1 MSYKY
6 LDTYIVLKT
15 VGWGRFSKV
24 KAVQC
29 PETQKFYAAK
39 IFVNDFPESFV
50 NNEAGIMGNLSGP
63 GVIRII
69 RTNSNGIYVK
79 SDGVQ
84 HRCSYILMEL
94 CVNGDLFDLTV
105 GKSRLSIQLI
115 QVIFHQ
121 ILSAVQLCHSQ
132 NVFHRDL
139 KPENILFDQDFE
151 VKLSDFGTAV
161 SVGQEICER
170 VLPGKFTPPEVNRPQ
185 FRGDLGDIFSLGCIL
200 FYLVS
205 SNPPFNSADAS
216 DLLYRL
222 FVQDPASFWAKH
234 TKGKRSDAEYFTPE
248 FKDLIQKMM
257 NHSPELRPSIVEIR
271 QHPWFSNNSFDLEGL
286 KTEIVQRRK
295 EALEELK
302 SRKDARTSK
311 TNRPSDHRSSDNID
325 SLSLSFNETN
335 CKKYINECYLNKFTQ
350 IRSWLSANTLLCEI
364 QSFFIK
370 KSGFN
375 IENNEFC
382 QVKVNFVTE
391 VESLDIKVAVY
402 EMDEFNMVN
411 FKLLKGSNYELVNI
425 VKDFMIELE
434 KYNY

>member
-1 MSYKY
+1 MSSKF

-29 PETQKFYAAK
+29 PETQKIYAAK
-39 IFVNDFPESFV
+39 IFVNDFPELFV
-50 NNEAGIMGNLSGP
+50 SYEAGIMENLRGP
-63 GVIRII
+63 GVVRVIRA
-69 RTNSNGIYVK
+69 NSNGTYVR

-84 HRCSYILMEL
+84 NRCAYILMEL

-151 VKLSDFGTAV
+151 VKLSDFGSAV
-161 SVGQEICER
+161 GAGQEIFER
-170 VLPGKFTPPEVNRPQ
+170 VLPGKFSPPEVNRPQ

-205 SNPPFNSADAS
+205 SSPPFNSSDTS
-216 DLLYRL
+216 DLLYRS
-222 FVQDPASFWAKH
+222 FVQDPSNFWAKH
-234 TKGKRSDAEYFTPE
+234 TKAKRSDIESFTPD
-248 FKDLIQKMM
+248 FKDLIQKML
-257 NHSPELRPSIVEIR
+257 NHTPELRPSILEIR
-271 QHPWFSNNSFDLEGL
+271 QHPWFSNNSFDLEEL
-286 KTEIVQRRK
+286 KKEIVQRRK
-295 EALEELK
+295 ETLEELK
-302 SRKDARTSK
+302 SRKETRTSR
-311 TNRPSDHRSSDNID
+311 TNRIRDHRSSGNID

-335 CKKYINECYLNKFTQ
+335 CKKYINECFLNKFTQ
-350 IRSWLSANTLLCEI
+350 IRSWLSANTLLSEI

-370 KSGFN
+370 KSGFG

-411 FKLLKGSNYELVNI
+411 FKLLKGSNFELVNI
-425 VKDFMIELE
+425 VKDFVLELE